1 MALGE
6 TELVLEM
13 KKFLENND
21 VCLDVFEN
29 VKNKKAKRSK
39 TVFLVKNLP
48 AGTKISELRPLFEKF
63 GEIGR
68 FVLPPSGVTALIE
81 FMTPTEARKA
91 FLKLAYTKFKH
102 VPLYLEWAPENTFK
116 SESVSMKSETSKS
129 EPMEEDVREVDQE
142 QETEATEEVK
152 EEDELA
158 DIPAEPDTLLFLRN
172 LNFKTR
178 EDAIKDHFKKLGPI
192 HSIQVAMKKDPYN
205 PKEKISLGYGFLQFK
220 KKASADKALREM
232 AFTCIEGNQV
242 ELKKSDRILK

>member
-1 MALGE
+1 MRLALGE

-13 KKFLENND
+13 KKFLEEND
-21 VCLDVFEN
+21 VCLDAFEN
-29 VKNKKAKRSK
+29 VKNKKSKRSK

-48 AGTKISELRPLFEKF
+48 ADTKVSELRPLFENF

-68 FVLPPSGVTALIE
+68 FILPPSGVTALIE

-116 SESVSMKSETSKS
+116 SGSVATKPEKSKS
-129 EPMEEDVREVDQE
+129 EPME
-142 QETEATEEVK
+142 TEEQPPVKQEAEPVK
-152 EEDELA
+152 EEVEENA
-158 DIPAEPDTLLFLRN
+158 DVPAEAETTLFLRN

-178 EDAIKDHFKKLGPI
+178 EEGIRDHFKRLGMI
-192 HSIQVAMKKDPYN
+192 HSIQVAMKKDPQN
-205 PKEKISLGYGFLQFK
+205 PKEKISLGYGFIQFK
-220 KKASADKALREM
+220 RKATSEKALREM
-232 AFTCIEGNQV
+232 QFTNIEGNQV